1 MIHGT
6 LSLQELSLFAL
17 HVEFWV
23 RHYGQ
28 VVLSF
33 RPINHLSSHSFQNNA
48 SVSTFQMPKWELYP
62 SSLVAN
68 LAIPA
73 SYVLLS
79 NIYDM
84 HPRGHDTVDIL
95 LLLMKKKRRRKS
107 IVIIGCLFA
116 HVHCMCCVV
125 CVCVREGER
134 GNHVSSMSSTKT
146 VSYPGKI
153 YSIRTENA
161 WGKLQL
167 STSNTGKCE
176 WPFRSNVS
184 SIKRIILPNLFPV
197 RNKNFFHLVFL

>member
-125 CVCVREGER
+125 CVRERGREGQSCFFNELNQNR
-134 GNHVSSMSSTKT
+134 VIS
-146 VSYPGKI
+146 GK
-153 YSIRTENA
+153 N
-161 WGKLQL
+161 LQYQ
-167 STSNTGKCE
+167 NWKCLGE
-176 WPFRSNVS
+176 IAIVNFQHRE
-184 SIKRIILPNLFPV
+184 V
-197 RNKNFFHLVFL
+197 RVAF

>member
-1 MIHGT
+1 
-6 LSLQELSLFAL
+6 
-17 HVEFWV
+17 
-23 RHYGQ
+23 
-28 VVLSF
+28 
-33 RPINHLSSHSFQNNA
+33 
-48 SVSTFQMPKWELYP
+48 MPKWEQYP

-68 LAIPA
+68 LAIPP

-95 LLLMKKKRRRKS
+95 LLFMKKKRKRKS
-107 IVIIGCLFA
+107 NRHCHHRLLVRTCSL
-116 HVHCMCCVV
+116 HVL
-125 CVCVREGER
+125 CVCAREGER

-153 YSIRTENA
+153 YNIRTENA

-184 SIKRIILPNLFPV
+184 SIKRIMLPNLFPV